1 MGTFLEG
8 SIAALDDAFAGL
20 NRGVRTEELACDE
33 TCRGH
38 GSAQRGGDHFV
49 GNDVVG
55 FEPRGCHPGLLTAQ
69 VGQR

>member
-1 MGTFLEG
+1 MRALFEG
-8 SIAALDDAFAGL
+8 AVAALDNAFAGL
-20 NRGVRTEELACDE
+20 NVSVCAEELGCDE
-33 TCRGH
+33 ACRGH

-55 FEPRGCHPGLLTAQ
+55 FEPRGCHPGLLATQ